1 MTIAIV
7 KLITGE
13 EVIGEIEIFPTHV
26 TMINCAIV
34 QLVPTQTGV
43 GMSLYPFAPYAE
55 ESLFSFKNEHIIT
68 SFAPSVDLRN
78 NYNKMFGTG
87 IQIASAG
94 SLIK

>member
-1 MTIAIV
+1 MTIAVI

-13 EVIGEIEIFPTHV
+13 EIIGEIDIQPTYV
-26 TMINCAIV
+26 ILTNVGVV

-55 ESLFSFKNEHIIT
+55 ESEFSFKNEHIIT
-68 SFAPSVDLRN
+68 SFEPSVDLRN
-78 NYNKMFGTG
+78 NYNKMFGSG

-94 SLIK
+94 ALK

>member
-1 MTIAIV
+1 MTIAVI

-13 EVIGEIEIFPTHV
+13 EIIGEIDIQPTYV
-26 TMINCAIV
+26 TLTNVGVV

-55 ESLFSFKNEHIIT
+55 ESKFSFKNEHIIT
-68 SFAPSVDLRN
+68 SFEPSIDLRN
-78 NYNKMFGTG
+78 NYNKMFGSG

-94 SLIK
+94 SLK

>member
-1 MTIAIV
+1 MTIAVI

-13 EVIGEIEIFPTHV
+13 EIIGEIEIQPTHV
-26 TMINCAIV
+26 SLTNVGVV

-55 ESLFSFKNEHIIT
+55 ESHFSFKNEHIIT
-68 SFAPSVDLRN
+68 SFEPSTDLRN

-87 IQIASAG
+87 IQIVKSNV
-94 SLIK
+94 LK

>member
-1 MTIAIV
+1 MTIGVI

-13 EVIGEIEIFPTHV
+13 EIIGEIEIQPSYV
-26 TMINCAIV
+26 TLTNVGVV

-55 ESLFSFKNEHIIT
+55 ESKFSFKNEHIIT
-68 SFAPSVDLRN
+68 SFEPSVDLRN
-78 NYNKMFGTG
+78 NYNKMFGSG

-94 SLIK
+94 ALK